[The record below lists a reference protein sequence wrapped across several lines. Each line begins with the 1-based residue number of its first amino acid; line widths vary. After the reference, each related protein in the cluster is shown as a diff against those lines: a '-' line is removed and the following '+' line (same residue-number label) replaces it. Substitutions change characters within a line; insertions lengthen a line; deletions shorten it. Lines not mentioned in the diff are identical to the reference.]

1 MTCWL
6 EQAYQELL
14 EGWESTE
21 GESYAER
28 YHVRAD
34 ENQLTPIQ
42 KTPYKMFHDDV
53 RVYLLHDG
61 QPADIL
67 SHFREARQ
75 DSISTFHF
83 NFSEA
88 RV

>member
-28 YHVRAD
+28 YHVRTDQQFSKGVGSAGL
-34 ENQLTPIQ
+34 QCHYLIQ
-42 KTPYKMFHDDV
+42 VFQKSY
-53 RVYLLHDG
+53 Y
-61 QPADIL
+61 
-67 SHFREARQ
+67 
-75 DSISTFHF
+75 
-83 NFSEA
+83 
-88 RV
+88 